1 MIRPL
6 LGKIKRRVFPPPQVV
21 VHYNCYSQ
29 AGEDQVL
36 SFLFQSMGITRPS
49 YIDIGAYK
57 PEFGSNTYLFYLQG
71 SRGVCIEPD
80 PRLFQSLQ
88 EGRRGDT
95 CLNMAVSFNG
105 AREVEF
111 YFFDEPSLNTTSY
124 EEAKRRDEIGEYH
137 LVDSRIV
144 PAIRIEEV
152 IQRHFSGLP
161 DFISLDVE
169 GADFEILAAF
179 DFANYPVPVW
189 VVETVRYSVNHIK
202 EKVTSIA
209 ELMESRGYFVYADTY
224 INTIFVETSWFFNY
238 ARAK

>member
-1 MIRPL
+1 
-6 LGKIKRRVFPPPQVV
+6 
-21 VHYNCYSQ
+21 
-29 AGEDQVL
+29 
-36 SFLFQSMGITRPS
+36 
-49 YIDIGAYK
+49 
-57 PEFGSNTYLFYLQG
+57 
-71 SRGVCIEPD
+71 
-80 PRLFQSLQ
+80 
-88 EGRRGDT
+88 
-95 CLNMAVSFNG
+95 
-105 AREVEF
+105 
-111 YFFDEPSLNTTSY
+111 LNTTSY